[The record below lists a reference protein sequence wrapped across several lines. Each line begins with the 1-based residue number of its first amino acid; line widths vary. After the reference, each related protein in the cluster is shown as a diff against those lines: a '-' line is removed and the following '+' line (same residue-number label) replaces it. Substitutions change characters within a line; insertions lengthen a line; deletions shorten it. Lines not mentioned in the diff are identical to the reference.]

1 MNKYVDIGVNI
12 TSKQLSGSVFNV
24 LEDGHVHN
32 VTDMIFTGST
42 LKSSLKSLELAE
54 IHNLLPINKVKLWTT
69 IGVHPH
75 GAKEWTAATYDV
87 IDLELTK
94 NNSTI
99 VAVGE
104 IGLDY
109 DRMFSTKEEQLRA
122 FEDQIKLSI
131 KHNKPLFLHERDAFD
146 DFYKMLEKYKGQ
158 IKGVVH
164 CFTGTKANVQK
175 YISLG
180 MHIGITGWIG
190 DNRRNADLL
199 EAVKYIPLDK
209 IMLETDAPYL
219 SPIRSKVCYPS
230 EIRFVCQ
237 LVAKQL
243 KLQEDEFARICY
255 NNTRKFFSI

>member
-1 MNKYVDIGVNI
+1 MSKYIDIGVNI
-12 TSKQLSGSVFNV
+12 TSKQLAGSVFNV
-24 LEDGHVHN
+24 LEDGHAHN
-32 VTDMIFTGST
+32 VTEMIFIGST
-42 LKSSLKSLELAE
+42 LKCSLKSLEVAE
-54 IHNLLPINKVKLWTT
+54 IHNLLSINKVKLWAT

-75 GAKEWTAATYDV
+75 DAKEWTLATYDA
-87 IDLELTK
+87 IDLQLTK
-94 NNSTI
+94 NNNTI

-104 IGLDY
+104 TGLDY
-109 DRMFSTKEEQLRA
+109 DRMFSTKEEQLKA

-131 KHNKPLFLHERDAFD
+131 KYNKPLFLHERDAFD
-146 DFYKMLEKYKGQ
+146 DFYKMLEKYQGQ
-158 IKGVVH
+158 IRGVVH
-164 CFTGTKANVQK
+164 CFTGTRANVQK

-180 MHIGITGWIG
+180 MYIGITGWIG

-219 SPIRSKVCYPS
+219 SPIRNKVCYPS

-243 KLQEDEFARICY
+243 KIQEDEFARICY